1 VDGFFGDQLLVVA
14 AQVIWLGIVSTGRGL
29 EKQKE
34 KKKTCQ
40 ITPLELREEK
50 EKNIFLGG

>member
-1 VDGFFGDQLLVVA
+1 MDSLATNFLWL
-14 AQVIWLGIVSTGRGL
+14 QVIWLGIVSTCRGL